1 LAYVIY
7 TSGSTG
13 APKGVVH
20 THASLLHAFM
30 NSTLGL
36 RLGPEDRL
44 TMLGSITFAAT
55 LSDLFGALLNGAALL
70 PYRLAEQ
77 GIAGLP
83 AWLARE
89 RATVYFSVPSVFRR
103 LTELLV
109 GDKQLAG
116 IRLVKLAGEP
126 VLRGDLERFRRHFA
140 RGSRLLNSLGC
151 TEMNVV
157 RQYFLDHDT
166 VVEGGTLP
174 VGYPVADTE
183 VVLVDGDGRELP
195 PGQVGEIVI
204 RSPYLAAGYWRRP
217 GGGFEAGAFHTG
229 DLGRLSADGLL
240 EHLGRKDRQVKI
252 SGVRIEPAE
261 IEGALVDEGLAREA
275 AVVAWQGKLAAYLVP
290 RAPGLDPAEVRR
302 RLRARLPAIMVPPLV
317 IMLEELPRTAS
328 GKLDHKALPA
338 PEEPARNVARVA
350 GRDQAEELLLG
361 ALRRAAGRDVG
372 LTEDIFEAG
381 LDSLAALAFCARVE
395 VVLGRRLPLEVL
407 VEARTVERLA
417 RALRA
422 DAPERPSPTLVPF
435 RTEGAVPPFFCVHP
449 RPGHVFAYLGLAH
462 HLGEEIPF
470 YGLQAR
476 GLDGREPPQRDLG
489 EMVASYLG
497 EVRRT
502 QPRGPYHLGGFCAGG
517 VIAMEMARA
526 LFAQGESVAL
536 LVLCDTKLPRHGLSR
551 LAGELGRARRVLRA
565 PLSTAFRLARRLL
578 RGRAAVPGTGTR

>member
-1 LAYVIY
+1 
-7 TSGSTG
+7 
-13 APKGVVH
+13 
-20 THASLLHAFM
+20 
-30 NSTLGL
+30 
-36 RLGPEDRL
+36 
-44 TMLGSITFAAT
+44 
-55 LSDLFGALLNGAALL
+55 
-70 PYRLAEQ
+70 
-77 GIAGLP
+77 
-83 AWLARE
+83 
-89 RATVYFSVPSVFRR
+89 
-103 LTELLV
+103 
-109 GDKQLAG
+109 
-116 IRLVKLAGEP
+116 
-126 VLRGDLERFRRHFA
+126 
-140 RGSRLLNSLGC
+140 
-151 TEMNVV
+151 
-157 RQYFLDHDT
+157 
-166 VVEGGTLP
+166 
-174 VGYPVADTE
+174 
-183 VVLVDGDGRELP
+183 
-195 PGQVGEIVI
+195 
-204 RSPYLAAGYWRRP
+204 
-217 GGGFEAGAFHTG
+217 
-229 DLGRLSADGLL
+229 
-240 EHLGRKDRQVKI
+240 VKI

-526 LFAQGESVAL
+526 LVAQGESVAL
-536 LVLCDTKLPRHGLSR
+536 LVLCDTKFPRHGLSR
-551 LAGELGRARRVLRA
+551 LVGELGRARRVLRA

-578 RGRAAVPGTGTR
+578 RGRAAVPGTGTRGEARLRQIMESILRSYRPQPYAGSLLVVESTRVASDQRFASPRTWVGVASREREVVELAFGHDELLQSRRCRRWRLTFAAACSHRQDDTPECHRVEAHGRDVGVAEDVGLEEPVHAVEDGPASGPRLGEMDGVGQVGSEGPVPLRSVARWVGAHLSRRDREVPRAIAPPGQIELPAQLVDGDVVDGKLERVQRRPVPLAVEEDVAQGCRHEVRKSEHVPR